1 MYFNQKSARPL
12 KVRRCG
18 GFTLI
23 EMLIVVAVIAILV
36 AVAIPIV
43 SSALNK
49 TKIAT
54 DMANERSAKAA
65 ATLAYLQE
73 DAKGQSYLF
82 DAETG
87 TLVPVGT
94 DTVTGYGKCSDH
106 KDYYL
111 FLNISKAGAIT
122 MDWYPSSGDMDDPY
136 FWIDGVRSPH
146 NLSDAENAAD

>member
-1 MYFNQKSARPL
+1 MHSNQNNQHTP

-23 EMLIVVAVIAILV
+23 EMLIVVAIIAILV

-82 DAETG
+82 DVETG
-87 TLVPVGT
+87 TLVPAGT
-94 DTVTGYGKCSDH
+94 GTVTGYGKCNEH

-111 FLNISKAGAIT
+111 FLNISNTGNIT

-146 NLSDAENAAD
+146 YLSDAQNESN